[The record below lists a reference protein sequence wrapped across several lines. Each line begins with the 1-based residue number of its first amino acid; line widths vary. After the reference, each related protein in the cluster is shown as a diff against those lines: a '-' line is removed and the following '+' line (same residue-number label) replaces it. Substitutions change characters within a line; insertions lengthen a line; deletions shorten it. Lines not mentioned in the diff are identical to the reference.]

1 MLLRH
6 RLWRRFLGLCCAIQ
20 LAGCATVIG
29 TFDPAQRAIMTA
41 AAAGDTERVKQLV
54 AERTDL
60 NFAIGGLSPLGA
72 AIIGGHLASARALLE
87 GGASV
92 DLELENGNRA
102 LAIAARRGDVDALKL
117 LLAFKADPT
126 ASNDA
131 GETALQLAAWDGY
144 TAAVQCLVDG
154 GAEPNNRDGSNTTP
168 LHAAASRGHS
178 ETVKALIR
186 AGADVNAAG
195 LNTGVTPLMMA
206 AGGAHLLTVRA
217 LIDAGAD
224 VNQEAGGVTALRIA
238 AAMGDT
244 TILKDLL
251 AAGAR
256 LNDRDLRGR
265 TALTLARL
273 GKHTQAV
280 AILQAAGATD

>member
-1 MLLRH
+1 
-6 RLWRRFLGLCCAIQ
+6 
-20 LAGCATVIG
+20 
-29 TFDPAQRAIMTA
+29 
-41 AAAGDTERVKQLV
+41 
-54 AERTDL
+54 
-60 NFAIGGLSPLGA
+60 
-72 AIIGGHLASARALLE
+72 
-87 GGASV
+87 
-92 DLELENGNRA
+92 
-102 LAIAARRGDVDALKL
+102 
-117 LLAFKADPT
+117 
-126 ASNDA
+126 
-131 GETALQLAAWDGY
+131 
-144 TAAVQCLVDG
+144 
-154 GAEPNNRDGSNTTP
+154 
-168 LHAAASRGHS
+168 
-178 ETVKALIR
+178 VKALIR

-244 TILKDLL
+244 TMLKDLL